1 MALPSNVDKYF
12 LCFFRTKAYNATQ
25 LVMFMAETFNTYMMR
40 RLVDLAIHG
49 RTPQKSKSKLKMGFI
64 DPSTVIVCENNRYR
78 VPSSEFDELL

>member
-1 MALPSNVDKYF
+1 MIV
-12 LCFFRTKAYNATQ
+12 CIFRTKAYNATQ

-49 RTPQKSKSKLKMGFI
+49 KTPQKAKPKFKMGTI
-64 DPSTVIVCENNRYR
+64 DPASVIVCGNNKYQ